1 MVLAITGERPLI
13 VGDITE
19 LTVVGTFDRGIP
31 NQERVVLR
39 VNDMVNMAQFALLLG
54 IRQQHGAAVP
64 IRDNFY
70 WFGDGVVSRGDWIF
84 VYTGPG
90 EGRMN
95 DLPGTT
101 EKLYT
106 IHWGRPQTILTS
118 IEIVPVL
125 IRLDAVQIPT
135 EQRVLPGYSMQN
147 VSHSGS

>member
-1 MVLAITGERPLI
+1 MVLAFSGEETLI
-13 VGDITE
+13 IGDITE
-19 LTVVGTFDRGIP
+19 LRVVGAFDRGMP
-31 NQERVVLR
+31 NQERIVIR
-39 VNDMVNMAQFALLLG
+39 VNDIVNMAQFALLLG
-54 IRQQHGAAVP
+54 IRQQLGVAVP
-64 IRDNFY
+64 IRDNFF

-106 IHWGRPQTILTS
+106 VHWGRNQTVLNS
-118 IEIVPVL
+118 AEIVPLL

-135 EQRVLPGYSMQN
+135 EQQALPGHTLQG
-147 VSHSGS
+147 VQQ